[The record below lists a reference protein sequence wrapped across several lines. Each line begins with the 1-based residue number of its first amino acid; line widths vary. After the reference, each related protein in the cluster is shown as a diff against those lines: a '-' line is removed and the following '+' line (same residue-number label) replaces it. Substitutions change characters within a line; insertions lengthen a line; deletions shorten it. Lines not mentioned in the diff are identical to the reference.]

1 MTVKGTALIGLK
13 SVTIRVHDG
22 KTPTAGENLFTLEG
36 KSNVAYHVS
45 NRGVGD
51 VKVEM
56 GLLDVPLALYTNALG
71 YGNDN
76 GIYYFGADT
85 VAKNVSI
92 LIESNTADGEPVYY
106 GFYKGQ
112 LSMDAIDFET
122 IKDKANELATTN
134 VNFAATASS
143 DVATKGRYG
152 AIVYGSDAEK
162 LKKLKGQ
169 LNMTA
174 AA

>member
-22 KTPTAGENLFTLEG
+22 QTPTVGQNLFTLEG
-36 KSNVAYHVS
+36 KDNEGATQTARVTGLSSDPVKTYGSNVAYHVS

-71 YGNDN
+71 YGDDD

-112 LSMDAIDFET
+112 LSMD
-122 IKDKANELATTN
+122 
-134 VNFAATASS
+134 
-143 DVATKGRYG
+143 
-152 AIVYGSDAEK
+152 
-162 LKKLKGQ
+162 
-169 LNMTA
+169 
-174 AA
+174 